1 MDEVGDA
8 ESAVEAEVDVVVLV
22 FVDDELAVLV
32 ELPDPRLVIAGT
44 AVAELAGQSST

>member
-1 MDEVGDA
+1 MDEVGDVDC
-8 ESAVEAEVDVVVLV
+8 AVEAEVDVVVLI

-32 ELPDPRLVIAGT
+32 ELLVLLLVVAGR